1 MSNETASSRYQRKQ
15 IDEHR
20 TINVDYDDW
29 WDTIYDDFKAKM
41 TNIGVDVEKIYFSG
55 FWSQGDGACFE
66 GRVED
71 WGKYLEHLKYDDPI
85 LSNTAATAWS
95 LSWYHRGNYY
105 HEQSVVFND
114 EIYLPD
120 NPFDEEEDTLRHDAW
135 DNAMQVHDLL
145 KLTDEMKEDLRGHM
159 KKLYRALTLEYE
171 WLTSDEAVIEAMIA
185 NEIEPET
192 D

>member
-1 MSNETASSRYQRKQ
+1 MSNETVSSKYQREQ
-15 IDEHR
+15 IDKHR

-41 TNIGVDVEKIYFSG
+41 ANIGVDVEKIYFSG

-71 WGKYLEHLKYDDPI
+71 WGKYLQHLGYDDPT
-85 LSNTAATAWS
+85 LVNTADDYWT
-95 LSWYHRGNYY
+95 LSWYHRGMYY
-105 HEQSVVFND
+105 HEQSVVYSD

-145 KLTDEMKEDLRGHM
+145 KLTDEVKEDLRGHM

-171 WLTSDEAVIEAMIA
+171 WLSSDEAVIEAMIA